1 MSFFRFL
8 SKSFGF
14 CLLSLALFLVFVLFF
29 YAQILATF
37 PTLSASVPGNI
48 SFFVA
53 THQDEFKAYV
63 ENMTGTPD
71 ICNEGNQSLEMCQLL
86 SNTSIITQQFGALP
100 PEFYTEEYF
109 PAFTIAS
116 EYKPYVVLGA
126 IVFFLLGILF
136 VFFLFLFFFSLCS
149 RSFFLFTIGTR
160 RFPSSCGAF
169 AYSYSSPSCS
179 FCLIF
184 SASLFAVS
192 YSDLFLASLHS
203 FWDFFVSFCW
213 YMALPME
220 IWW

>member
-53 THQDEFKAYV
+53 THQDELKAYV

-136 VFFLFLFFFSLCS
+136 VFFGYTKKLSFFRALNFFFFF
-149 RSFFLFTIGTR
+149 SFFLF
-160 RFPSSCGAF
+160 
-169 AYSYSSPSCS
+169 
-179 FCLIF
+179 
-184 SASLFAVS
+184 LFK
-192 YSDLFLASLHS
+192 Y
-203 FWDFFVSFCW
+203 
-213 YMALPME
+213 
-220 IWW
+220 